1 MKNFDDFKNFM
12 RTDGAVVHNE
22 IVTEVNS
29 LVEKANI
36 SDPIEEQV
44 FYYRA
49 FSEVSVMKV
58 LELYHEWV
66 NKE

>member
-1 MKNFDDFKNFM
+1 MKSFKDFESYMK
-12 RTDGAVVHNE
+12 TDGAVVHEE
-22 IVTEVNS
+22 IVAEVNR

-36 SDPIEEQV
+36 ENPIEEQV

-49 FSEVSVMKV
+49 FSEISVLKI
-58 LELYHEWV
+58 LERYHEWL